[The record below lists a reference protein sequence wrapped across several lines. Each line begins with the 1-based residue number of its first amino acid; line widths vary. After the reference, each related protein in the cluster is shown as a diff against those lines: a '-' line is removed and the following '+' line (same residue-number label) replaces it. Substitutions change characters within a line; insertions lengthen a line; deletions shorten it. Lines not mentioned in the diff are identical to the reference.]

1 MPQPFLV
8 DPALPIHQ
16 LKTQPFASS
25 SFASCAVAVSFSAH
39 EIERRPVLRKAQV
52 INKTDSYLVES
63 HMDSRSHQ
71 KGDED
76 LGKRLRIFPPP
87 VYTSHSRGRLDRKPK
102 AS

>member
-52 INKTDSYLVES
+52 INKKPIRTSLNPTWTVVLTK
-63 HMDSRSHQ
+63 
-71 KGDED
+71 KGT
-76 LGKRLRIFPPP
+76 RI
-87 VYTSHSRGRLDRKPK
+87 
-102 AS
+102 